1 MRRLFVSKRYP
12 LRPLLLASLPLVLYL
27 PATAQTVMN
36 GNGGPIRLFGTDMA
50 VFEMKEARHDL
61 PCHVTPSNKALVGFD
76 LKFHAGFEV
85 TVPLKE
91 LAGQENILTI
101 IFRVA
106 PLETP
111 DSPVYFTQKIRV
123 PEIEE
128 EAKGEASLYGGFD
141 LGEGKYHVDWLMRDR
156 SERICSNYWDVDVAL
171 TNKESQMAMVIPP
184 STIRASDQESFK
196 DEPPIER
203 TSNDE
208 PINVKILLNYA
219 PQNPRSTVMRSLDTT
234 ALVSILRSIVREPK
248 IGKFSLVAFSM
259 ASQQVLHRQENV
271 DRLDFPALGDALNKM
286 KLGTVDLSKLAIKH
300 SETQFLSELIRAE
313 LGGTNKAEAIIF
325 AGPKVMLEQNVEA
338 ETLKEVGSLDYPLFY
353 LNYNLYPAQIPW
365 RDSISHA
372 VKYFKGQEYTISKPR
387 DLWLATSEVVNRI
400 VKTRSTTRL
409 TQHSPTQ

>member
-1 MRRLFVSKRYP
+1 VRRLFVSKRYP

-156 SERICSNYWDVDVAL
+156 SERICSNYWDVDAAL

>member
-1 MRRLFVSKRYP
+1 
-12 LRPLLLASLPLVLYL
+12 VLYL

-156 SERICSNYWDVDVAL
+156 SERICSNYWDVDAAL

>member
-36 GNGGPIRLFGTDMA
+36 GSGGPIRLFGTDMA

-156 SERICSNYWDVDVAL
+156 SERICSNYWDVDAAL

>member
-156 SERICSNYWDVDVAL
+156 SERICSNYWDVDAAL

-409 TQHSPTQ
+409 TQQSPTQ

>member
-156 SERICSNYWDVDVAL
+156 SERICSNYWDVDAAL

>member
-1 MRRLFVSKRYP
+1 MLKRDP
-12 LRPLLLASLPLVLYL
+12 LRPLLLVSLPLFLCL
-27 PATAQTVMN
+27 PAVAQTVMN
-36 GNGGPIRLFGTDMA
+36 GNGGPVRLFGTDMA

-61 PCHVTPSNKALVGFD
+61 PCHVTPTTKALVGFD
-76 LKFHAGFEV
+76 LKFHSGFEV

-91 LAGQENILTI
+91 LAGQENLLTI
-101 IFRVA
+101 LFRVA
-106 PLETP
+106 SLESP
-111 DSPVYFTQKIRV
+111 NDPVYFTQKIRV

-128 EAKGEASLYGGFD
+128 DAKGEASLYGGFD

-156 SERICSNYWDVDVAL
+156 SERVCSNFWDVEAAL
-171 TNKESQMAMVIPP
+171 SSKEGQMAMVMP
-184 STIRASDQESFK
+184 SRSIRASDQESFK

-219 PQNPRSTVMRSLDTT
+219 PQNPRSTVMRSVDTT

-286 KLGTVDLSKLAIKH
+286 KLGTVDFSKLAVKH
-300 SETQFLSELIRAE
+300 SETQFLSNLIRSE
-313 LGGTNKAEAIIF
+313 LGETNKSEAIIF

-338 ETLKEVGSLDYPLFY
+338 ETLKEVGPVDYPLFY

-372 VKYFKGQEYTISKPR
+372 VKYFKGQEYTISRPR
-387 DLWLATSEVVNRI
+387 DLWFATSEVVNRI
-400 VKTRSTTRL
+400 VKTRSARL
-409 TQHSPTQ
+409 AQNSPTQ

>member
-1 MRRLFVSKRYP
+1 MLKRYP
-12 LRPLLLASLPLVLYL
+12 LRPLLLASLQLVLCV
-27 PATAQTVMN
+27 PAAAQTVMN

-91 LAGQENILTI
+91 LAGQENLLTI

-106 PLETP
+106 PLESP
-111 DSPVYFTQKIRV
+111 DSPVYFTQKVRV

-156 SERICSNYWDVDVAL
+156 SERVCSNYWDVDAAL
-171 TNKESQMAMVIPP
+171 TNKESQMAMVIPS
-184 STIRASDQESFK
+184 STIRASDHESFK

-219 PQNPRSTVMRSLDTT
+219 PQNPRSTVMRSVDTT

-248 IGKFSLVAFSM
+248 IGKFSLIAFSM

-271 DRLDFPALGDALNKM
+271 DRLDFPALGDALHKM

-325 AGPKVMLEQNVEA
+325 AGPKVLLEQNVEA

-387 DLWLATSEVVNRI
+387 DLWFATSEVVNRI
-400 VKTRSTTRL
+400 VKSRTARL
-409 TQHSPTQ
+409 AQNSPTQ